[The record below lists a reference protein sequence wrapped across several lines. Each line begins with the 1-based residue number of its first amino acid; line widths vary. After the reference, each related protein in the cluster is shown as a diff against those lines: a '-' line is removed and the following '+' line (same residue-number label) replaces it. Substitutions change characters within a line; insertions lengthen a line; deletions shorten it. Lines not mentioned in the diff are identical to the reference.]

1 MIVSL
6 IQIVQTLSWLFTIVL
21 LADVIVAYFLPP
33 FNPIRSFLD
42 RIIQPLL
49 RPIQR
54 ILPSFG
60 GLDFSPLVLLLLVQV
75 LERVLVSLLVGL
87 G

>member
-1 MIVSL
+1 MTVLI
-6 IQIVQTLSWLFTIVL
+6 IQIIQTLAQIFTLFL
-21 LADVIVAYFLPP
+21 LADVILSYFLPP
-33 FNPIRSFLD
+33 FNPIRLFLD

-54 ILPSFG
+54 ILPNFG
-60 GLDFSPLVLLLLVQV
+60 GIDFSPLILLLLVQLV
-75 LERVLVSLLVGL
+75 QTVLVNLVAGL